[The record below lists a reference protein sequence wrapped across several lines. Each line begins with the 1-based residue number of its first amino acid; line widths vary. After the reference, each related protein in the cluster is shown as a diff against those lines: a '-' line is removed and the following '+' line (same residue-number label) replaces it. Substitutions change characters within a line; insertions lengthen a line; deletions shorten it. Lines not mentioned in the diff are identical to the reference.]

1 MGLEKLLKKL
11 GNYLEGKK
19 DGCEEV
25 RELLEKL
32 QGKQKKIE
40 KKLADEDSSSKRKS
54 LKLELKIIKSE
65 MKKGNRLLRKKCA

>member
-32 QGKQKKIE
+32 SGKQEKIE
-40 KKLADEDSSSKRKS
+40 RNLDSEDKASKRKS
-54 LKLELKIIKSE
+54 LKLELKIIKAE
-65 MKKGNRLLRKKCA
+65 MKKGQRLLRKKCS